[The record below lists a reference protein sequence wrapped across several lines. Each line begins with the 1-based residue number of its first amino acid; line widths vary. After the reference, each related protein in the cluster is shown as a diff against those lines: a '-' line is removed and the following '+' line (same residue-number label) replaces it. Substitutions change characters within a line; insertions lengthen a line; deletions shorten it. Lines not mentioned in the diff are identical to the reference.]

1 MDDASAA
8 LVVDACG
15 VVTGWSEGARRLTGF
30 SADEAVGRPVRDL
43 LAEESGSGETRPGG
57 PPLPTGVVTARHRDG
72 HAMTLR
78 TEVVPLRGP
87 GDETAGF
94 VITAA
99 PADARETSLGGR
111 VFEQSSLP
119 VSVLDTEHRFVR
131 LNAAA
136 CEAMG
141 GSEETLLGRTFLEA
155 AGPSEANRVIDRNMG
170 TVAETGRP
178 MRDETYSQAG
188 ADHGRRAWDVEMW
201 PLRDTAGRVTGTA
214 LAGLDSTEQHG
225 ARRRL
230 ALIDEATTALGTTLD
245 AVRTAEELV
254 ALLVPDFADFAA
266 VDLLDWVLDAEAPPP
281 RDDLDIVMRR
291 VAHASAGPDAPARVV
306 PLGRT
311 DVYPPYSPPAMALRE
326 GRAVLARRG
335 EPGFDRWMAEREP
348 QSLRTEKARASR
360 IHAELAVPLLAR
372 GTTLGVAVALRNL
385 RPEEFVEDDAVLAE
399 EIAGRAAVSVDNAR
413 RFARER
419 ATALTLQN
427 SLLPK
432 VRPGQAAV
440 EIAHRYLP
448 TASAAGIGG
457 DWFDVI
463 PLSGTRVALVVGD
476 VVGHGIPST
485 ATMGRL
491 CTAVRTLADVDLPP
505 EELLTHL
512 DDLVTHLTADERDDV
527 PELGATCLY
536 AVYDPVSRLL
546 TVAAAGHPPPA
557 LLLPGGTCRLVP
569 LNAGPPLGVGS
580 MPFEATELKL
590 PEGSVVAFYTDGLV
604 DGRGRDVDRATQELC
619 RALTVPA
626 GSLDAQCDV
635 VLKHVLPEEPGDD
648 VALLLARTRALGA
661 GQVAA
666 RDVARDPEEVAAV
679 RKWALDLLSA
689 WDLDDISFVTELVV
703 SELIT
708 NAVRYGETPIRVR
721 LIRDRTLI
729 CEVTDSSSTS
739 PHLRRAHAFDEGGR
753 GLLLVAQLT
762 QRWGSRQADG
772 GKTIWAEQALPRR

>member
-8 LVVDACG
+8 LVVDARG

-43 LAEESGSGETRPGG
+43 LVEEPDGGETSPGG
-57 PPLPTGVVTARHRDG
+57 PPLPVGAVTARHRDG
-72 HAMTLR
+72 HPLTLR
-78 TEVVPLRGP
+78 IGLSPLDGH
-87 GDETAGF
+87 GHETAGY

-99 PADARETSLGGR
+99 PVDTQETSLGGR

-119 VSVLDTEHRFVR
+119 ISVFDTEHRFVR

-136 CEAMG
+136 CEAMDG
-141 GSEETLLGRTFLEA
+141 TEETLLGRTFLDV
-155 AGPSEANRVIDRNMG
+155 AGLSEGTRSIDRNLR
-170 TVAETGRP
+170 TVVETGRP

-188 ADHGRRAWDVEMW
+188 ADPDQQAWDVEMW
-201 PLRDTAGRVTGTA
+201 PLRDTTGRVIGAA
-214 LAGLDSTEQHG
+214 LAGLDSTEQHRF
-225 ARRRL
+225 RRRL

-245 AVRTAEELV
+245 VVRTAEELV

-266 VDLLDWVLDAEAPPP
+266 VDLLDWVLDAEAPPL
-281 RDDLDIVMRR
+281 RDEPAVVMRR
-291 VAHASAGPDAPARVV
+291 VAHTSAGPDAPATVV

-311 DVYPPYSPPAMALRE
+311 DVYPAYSPPARALRE
-326 GRAVLARRG
+326 GRAVLAHAG
-335 EPGFDRWMAEREP
+335 EPDFDRWMAEREP
-348 QSLRTEKARASR
+348 QSLRTEAARAHR

-372 GTTLGVAVALRNL
+372 GTTLGVAIALRSL
-385 RPEEFVEDDAVLAE
+385 RPERFAEDDAVLAE
-399 EIAGRAAVSVDNAR
+399 EIAGRAAVCVDNAR

-419 ATALTLQN
+419 ATAMTLQN

-512 DDLVTHLTADERDDV
+512 DDLVTHLTADDRVDV

-536 AVYDPVSRLL
+536 AVYDPVARLL

-557 LLLPGGTCRLVP
+557 LLLPDGTCRLVP
-569 LNAGPPLGVGS
+569 LNAGPPLGVGG

-590 PEGSVVAFYTDGLV
+590 PEGCVVAFYTDGLV
-604 DGRGRDVDRATQELC
+604 DGRGRDVDHATEELC
-619 RALTVPA
+619 RALTVPTE
-626 GSLDAQCDV
+626 SLDALCDV

-666 RDVARDPEEVAAV
+666 RDVAQDPEEVAAV

-689 WDLDDISFVTELVV
+689 WGLEDIAFVTELVV

-708 NAVRYGETPIRVR
+708 NAIRYGEPPIRVR

>member
-8 LVVDACG
+8 LVVDARG

-43 LAEESGSGETRPGG
+43 LAEEPGSGEIPPGG
-57 PPLPTGVVTARHRDG
+57 PPLPVGAVTVRHRDG
-72 HAMTLR
+72 HAVTLR
-78 TEVVPLRGP
+78 IAVCPLGGP
-87 GDETAGF
+87 GNEHAGY

-99 PADARETSLGGR
+99 PAGARETSLAGR
-111 VFEQSSLP
+111 AFEQSSLP
-119 VSVLDTEHRFVR
+119 ISVCDTEHRFVR

-136 CEAMG
+136 CDAMG
-141 GSEETLLGRTFLEA
+141 GSEETLLGRSFLDA
-155 AGPSEANRVIDRNMG
+155 AGLSEGTRSIDRTMRRA
-170 TVAETGRP
+170 AETGRP
-178 MRDETYSQAG
+178 MRDETYSQAA
-188 ADHGRRAWDVEMW
+188 ADPDQHAWDLEMW
-201 PLRDTAGRVTGTA
+201 PLRDTTGRVIGTA
-214 LAGLDSTEQHG
+214 LAGLDSTEQHR

-245 AVRTAEELV
+245 AIRTAEELV
-254 ALLVPDFADFAA
+254 ALLVPEFADFAA

-281 RDDLDIVMRR
+281 RDDPDIVMRR
-291 VAHASAGPDAPARVV
+291 VAHASAGPDAPATVV

-311 DVYPPYSPPAMALRE
+311 DAYPPYSPPARALRE
-326 GRAVLARRG
+326 GRAVLARAG
-335 EPGFDRWMAEREP
+335 EPDFDHWMVEREP
-348 QSLRTEKARASR
+348 QSLRTAAARASR

-372 GTTLGVAVALRNL
+372 GTTLGVAIALRNL
-385 RPEEFVEDDAVLAE
+385 RPEKFAEDDAVLAE

-419 ATALTLQN
+419 ATAMTLQN

-512 DDLVTHLTADERDDV
+512 DDLVTHLTADDRIDI

-546 TVAAAGHPPPA
+546 TVAAAGHPAPA
-557 LLLPGGTCRLVP
+557 LLLPDGTCRLVP
-569 LNAGPPLGVGS
+569 LNAGPPLGVGG
-580 MPFEATELKL
+580 MPFEATELEL
-590 PEGSVVAFYTDGLV
+590 PEGCVVAFYTDGLV
-604 DGRGRDVDRATQELC
+604 AGRGRDVDRATKELC
-619 RALTVPA
+619 RALTAPTE
-626 GSLDAQCDV
+626 SLDALCDI

-661 GQVAA
+661 GQVAT
-666 RDVARDPEEVAAV
+666 RDVAPDPEEVAAV

-689 WDLDDISFVTELVV
+689 WGLDDISFVTELVV
-703 SELIT
+703 SELVT
-708 NAVRYGETPIRVR
+708 NAIRYGEPPIRLR

-729 CEVTDSSSTS
+729 CEVTDASSTS